1 MLSIPPES
9 DINLPSKD
17 ISLFLFDK
25 IGSKVAP
32 DPLPPSIVTDKTFW
46 ISKSCGSTWMS
57 TTFPEIT
64 GLTRAVVVPAPA
76 ELISKTGGLITS

>member
-1 MLSIPPES
+1 
-9 DINLPSKD
+9 
-17 ISLFLFDK
+17 
-25 IGSKVAP
+25 
-32 DPLPPSIVTDKTFW
+32 
-46 ISKSCGSTWMS
+46 MS